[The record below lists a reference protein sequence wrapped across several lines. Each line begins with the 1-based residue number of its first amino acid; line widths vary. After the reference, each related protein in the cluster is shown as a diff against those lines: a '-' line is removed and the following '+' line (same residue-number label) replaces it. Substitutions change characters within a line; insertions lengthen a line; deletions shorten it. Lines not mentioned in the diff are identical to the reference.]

1 MDGQIEGRK
10 LVLGFLHHSKS
21 VTSSEDP
28 QLRDQ
33 LLKRTHAINLH
44 IWYVLNG
51 QNWGNLSSSSRSPD
65 STLVM
70 DGQVKEPLRLSQFYF
85 RIIQKSIISLV
96 HLVSESN
103 ICRFLLHSQSQ
114 TTAGAGGVWKLGEFK
129 LRQLLAASPAWKWF
143 IQSWKAISWEIED
156 GRVIIFIKY
165 LNLVHHCLD

>member
-85 RIIQKSIISLV
+85 SIIQKSIISLV

-103 ICRFLLHSQSQ
+103 ICRFFCIHNLRLQQEQERCENWESSNWGNFWRRLPLENGLFSLGKQFHGRLK
-114 TTAGAGGVWKLGEFK
+114 TAGW
-129 LRQLLAASPAWKWF
+129 
-143 IQSWKAISWEIED
+143 
-156 GRVIIFIKY
+156 
-165 LNLVHHCLD
+165 

>member
-1 MDGQIEGRK
+1 MLSI
-10 LVLGFLHHSKS
+10 S
-21 VTSSEDP
+21 
-28 QLRDQ
+28 
-33 LLKRTHAINLH
+33 IY

-51 QNWGNLSSSSRSPD
+51 QNLGNLSSSSRSPD

-85 RIIQKSIISLV
+85 RIVQKSIISLV

-114 TTAGAGGVWKLGEFK
+114 TTAGVWKLGEFK
-129 LRQLLAASPAWKWF
+129 LRQLLAPSPAWKWF